1 MARLRGRAYLELGEH
16 RDPIGGEPPPRS
28 ADGVRE
34 TNSRGRYSGRRT
46 ASARRSLSARARPD
60 ATRRLPRARQST
72 KTRGLTSPIGVA
84 SHQRVFSLQFC
95 EHIEEITYVISVAT
109 FACDAADNTSALN
122 RVLLFFQKK
131 PSKTSV
137 ASLHATVLSNASILL
152 PSAFHTSSPR
162 ARSATLSA
170 RVLSG

>member
-72 KTRGLTSPIGVA
+72 KTRGL
-84 SHQRVFSLQFC
+84 QRLQSELRRINEYSVYNFVNISLKSR
-95 EHIEEITYVISVAT
+95 T
-109 FACDAADNTSALN
+109 
-122 RVLLFFQKK
+122 
-131 PSKTSV
+131 
-137 ASLHATVLSNASILL
+137 
-152 PSAFHTSSPR
+152 
-162 ARSATLSA
+162 
-170 RVLSG
+170 

>member
-72 KTRGLTSPIGVA
+72 QTRGL
-84 SHQRVFSLQFC
+84 QRLQSELRRINEYSVTNF
-95 EHIEEITYVISVAT
+95 VNISRKSRT
-109 FACDAADNTSALN
+109 
-122 RVLLFFQKK
+122 
-131 PSKTSV
+131 
-137 ASLHATVLSNASILL
+137 
-152 PSAFHTSSPR
+152 
-162 ARSATLSA
+162 
-170 RVLSG
+170 